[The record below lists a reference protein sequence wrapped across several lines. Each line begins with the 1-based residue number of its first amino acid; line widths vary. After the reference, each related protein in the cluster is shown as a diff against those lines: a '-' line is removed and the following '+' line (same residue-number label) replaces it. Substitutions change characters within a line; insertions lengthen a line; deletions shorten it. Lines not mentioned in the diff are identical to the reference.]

1 MKNRKAIGIGA
12 GMIGIGVIIGIVITM
27 FIVNTNPKKEFEERK
42 TYGTLLEYEEALSQE
57 HQENNALEQ
66 EKKGLE
72 QEKQELQQENES
84 LQQQKDTLQKEKQ
97 PYAENA
103 YNLGKAE
110 YVGLSVMKPEEA
122 VEFQADIQEII
133 QSNLT
138 LEEQGK
144 RIEAVL
150 QKLEEYIAEKSKSSG
165 SSIGL

>member
-12 GMIGIGVIIGIVITM
+12 GMIGIGVIIGIIITM

-42 TYGTLLEYEEALSQE
+42 QYGTLLEYEKALSQE
-57 HQENNALEQ
+57 
-66 EKKGLE
+66 
-72 QEKQELQQENES
+72 QQENEY
-84 LQQQKDTLQKEKQ
+84 LKQENDTLQKEKQ

-110 YVGLSVMKPEEA
+110 YVGLSVMRPEEA

-144 RIEAVL
+144 RIEEVL

-165 SSIGL
+165 SSLGL